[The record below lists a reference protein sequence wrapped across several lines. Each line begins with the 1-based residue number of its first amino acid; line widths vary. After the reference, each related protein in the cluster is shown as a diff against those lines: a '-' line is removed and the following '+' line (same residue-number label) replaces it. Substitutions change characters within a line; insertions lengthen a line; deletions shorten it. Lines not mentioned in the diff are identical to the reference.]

1 MQSHLIQAELFCTH
15 YHAEVSFIN
24 QLHDSGLIEIVMVE
38 NTPFIQEDDLQ
49 KLEKIVRLHYNLQI
63 NVEGIETIIHLL
75 DKVENMQQQMAV
87 LRSRLGLYE
96 QV

>member
-24 QLHDSGLIEIVMVE
+24 KLHDSGLIELIVVD

-49 KLEKIVRLHYNLQI
+49 KLEKIVRVHYNLQI

-87 LRSRLGLYE
+87 LRGRLGLYE